1 MKSINSPLLTHL
13 AALDAL
19 IVTKKTNIPR
29 EAATPLPAN
38 HTPNE
43 LAPPN
48 FKIGRAVPGWQAAQ
62 SANSNSNK
70 KELHFSL
77 HFLRSDNQKKI
88 FRKNAI
94 TPESPLVPPAD
105 QEASDLW
112 IRDWCSLCCSALRLK
127 NSERKPCLEKNLTA
141 QKNAKTYYKSVE
153 FNQFVD
159 YLNERTKPNPAFC
172 HHMFPFEFYL
182 RVFGRLSHTCARTGS
197 LPAD

>member
-1 MKSINSPLLTHL
+1 MVHVFPCSIYICAYILRMFYMKGINSPLLTH
-13 AALDAL
+13 
-19 IVTKKTNIPR
+19 V
-29 EAATPLPAN
+29 
-38 HTPNE
+38 
-43 LAPPN
+43 
-48 FKIGRAVPGWQAAQ
+48 
-62 SANSNSNK
+62 
-70 KELHFSL
+70 
-77 HFLRSDNQKKI
+77 
-88 FRKNAI
+88 I
-94 TPESPLVPPAD
+94 TPESPLAPPVD
-105 QEASDLW
+105 QEASGLW

-153 FNQFVD
+153 FNQFVN